1 MTDRLCNIA
10 DRLRTAAGK
19 WPHQRCVVF
28 PESRDR
34 RGRVAYTHLTFA
46 QLDQETSDLAA
57 GLQQLGVSQEHK
69 LVLMVRPGIEFIA
82 LTFAVFKTGATVVL
96 IDPGMGRKRI
106 FDCLDEI
113 EPDGF
118 IALPIIHA
126 IRRLRRG
133 RYPRARFNV
142 SVGTKRE
149 WGGIPYLELLEQ
161 GRNRFRPVETKATD
175 RAAIIFTSGSTGPP
189 KGVVYE
195 HGMFDAQV
203 DLLQQQY
210 RIQPGEIDLPGFPLF
225 ALFNLAMGV
234 TTVIPDMDPTRPA
247 DVNPLRI
254 IEAIENQGITQTYG
268 SPALWNRVGR
278 YCVEKNIQL
287 PSLKRMLSAG
297 APVPVHVLQKMTQSC
312 AESDAEMFTP
322 YGATEAL
329 PVCSISASQVL
340 NETAALTAQGRGTC
354 VGTPFPHVDV
364 AVIEPQPGPI
374 ANFADA
380 VGCAPGTIG
389 EIVVSSPS
397 ATREYYERPEAT
409 AQAKIPD
416 GDRFWHRMGDMG
428 YFDDEGRL
436 WFCGRKA
443 HIVTP
448 ATGPMYPVCC
458 EPIFNQ
464 HDRIYRTAL
473 VGIGPAG
480 QQEPVLIAEPEA
492 GQFPNNATSRQRLLQ
507 ELRELG
513 RANPLT
519 ESITKFLFH
528 RSLPVDRRHN
538 VKIHREELAVWAT
551 SQKLLSA
558 GEPRG
563 VDR

>member
-1 MTDRLCNIA
+1 MTNRLCNIA
-10 DRLRTAAGK
+10 DRLRTAAGM

-57 GLQQLGVSQEHK
+57 GLQQLGVTPEHK

-126 IRRLRRG
+126 IRKLRRG
-133 RYPRARFNV
+133 RYPKARFNV
-142 SVGTKRE
+142 SAGTKRE
-149 WGGIPYLELLEQ
+149 WGGIPYLELMKQ
-161 GRNRFRPVETKATD
+161 GRNRFQPVETKATD

-210 RIQPGEIDLPGFPLF
+210 QIQPEEIDLPGFPLF

-247 DVNPLRI
+247 EVNPLRI
-254 IEAIENQGITQTYG
+254 IEAIENQGITQAYG

-297 APVPVHVLQKMTQSC
+297 APVPVHVLLKMTQSC
-312 AESDAEMFTP
+312 AERDAEMFTP

-340 NETAALTAQGRGTC
+340 DETAALTAQGRGTC
-354 VGTPFPHVDV
+354 VGTPFPQVNV

-374 ANFADA
+374 ANFADT
-380 VGCAPGTIG
+380 VRCAAGTIG
-389 EIVVSSPS
+389 EIIVSSPS

-428 YFDDEGRL
+428 YIDDEGRL

-443 HIVTP
+443 HIVTT
-448 ATGPMYPVCC
+448 AAGPMYPVCC

-464 HDRIYRTAL
+464 HTSIYRSAL

-480 QQEPVLIAEPEA
+480 QQEPVLIAEPES
-492 GQFPNNATSRQRLLQ
+492 GQFPPSAADRQRLIQ

-551 SQKLLSA
+551 SQKLLTAS
-558 GEPRG
+558 ETTG